1 MLRAHLCRKHL
12 IKPGVAVV
20 DNALG
25 RRHDLAPF
33 EQCRGHLH
41 HLVGHIENDGRLLA
55 VGGSTVDFGRRFII
69 RKQQIQRN
77 GGCKLALSIFLADF
91 HIRRAELAVSVL
103 IHDAEHIPDDLL
115 LPRQKPEPLARP
127 FALGVAQVF
136 NESHRPVCFGLF
148 VVGSRQHEPGRLV
161 VLQLRVVFGTC
172 LSHQPSPPSRASIS
186 SDGPLVLSSAMMR
199 LLAAGVRPNCS
210 AKRFMIFR

>member
-1 MLRAHLCRKHL
+1 MQLVADALLVGAGRGDQEVQRLFTGIAGAFGQDIIQLAVWLGMDFIQNKAGHIQAVFRAYLCGKHL

-20 DNALG
+20 DDAFG
-25 RRHDLAPF
+25 RRHDLAPL

-69 RKQQIQRN
+69 CKQQIQRN
-77 GGCKLALSIFLADF
+77 GGCKLALSILLADL
-91 HIRRAELAVSVL
+91 HICRAELAVSVL

-127 FALGVAQVF
+127 LALGVAQVF
-136 NESHRPVCFGLF
+136 NECHRPVCFCLI
-148 VVGSRQHEPGRLV
+148 VVGSRQHEP
-161 VLQLRVVFGTC
+161 
-172 LSHQPSPPSRASIS
+172 
-186 SDGPLVLSSAMMR
+186 
-199 LLAAGVRPNCS
+199 
-210 AKRFMIFR
+210 